1 MIDAS
6 TIFQILV
13 LYVFL
18 DLLPNIAVYK
28 YWEGLV
34 KRGVPAVLPFSIFF
48 SLQVT
53 IPDMRNLV
61 AHLLEIAILAPFT
74 EESTFRV
81 APYIVAGQAFM
92 FVSSIAWGV
101 VHTHKVITSNKHLD
115 SKTLFN
121 LSSIYAFAMALTG
134 IYYAYLASIMLLLPY
149 IFHVIHN
156 TIAVVNAYLQA
167 RPKKTAK
174 KKYIKEEAEQ
184 KTAAPRQGE
193 EAKEEAESK
202 EAMMV
207 DLLKKRWG
215 TYSLQRYGIGIRENE
230 YVEVI

>member
-6 TIFQILV
+6 TVFQIMM

-18 DLLPNIAVYK
+18 DLLPNIIVYK
-28 YWEGLV
+28 YWERLV

-48 SLQVT
+48 SYQVT
-53 IPDMRNLV
+53 IPDVRNLV
-61 AHLLEIAILAPFT
+61 ALLLETAILAPFT

-81 APYIVAGQAFM
+81 APYIVAGQTFM
-92 FVSSIAWGV
+92 FISSVAWGV
-101 VHTHKVITSNKHLD
+101 VHTHKVITSNRHLD
-115 SKTLFN
+115 AKTLFN

-134 IYYAYLASIMLLLPY
+134 IYYAYLAAIMLLLPY

-167 RPKKTAK
+167 RPKKTAQ
-174 KKYIKEEAEQ
+174 KKYIKEAGGQ
-184 KTAAPRQGE
+184 KTSAQQQGE
-193 EAKEEAESK
+193 AVKEGGEGE
-202 EAMMV
+202 EVTLV
-207 DLLKKRWG
+207 DVMNRRWG
-215 TYSLQRYGIGIRENE
+215 TYSLRRYTIGLRENE

>member
-6 TIFQILV
+6 TAFQIMV

-18 DLLPNIAVYK
+18 DLLPNIVVYK

-34 KRGVPAVLPFSIFF
+34 KKGVPAVLPFSIFF
-48 SLQVT
+48 SYQVT
-53 IPDMRNLV
+53 IPDVRNLV
-61 AHLLEIAILAPFT
+61 ALLLETAILAPFT
-74 EESTFRV
+74 EESAFRV

-92 FVSSIAWGV
+92 FVSSVAWGV

-115 SKTLFN
+115 AKTLFN
-121 LSSIYAFAMALTG
+121 LSSIHAFAMALTG

-149 IFHVIHN
+149 IFHIIHN

-174 KKYIKEEAEQ
+174 KKYIKEAEGQ
-184 KTAAPRQGE
+184 KAAPQQQGE
-193 EAKEEAESK
+193 AAKEGGEGE
-202 EAMMV
+202 EVTLV
-207 DLLKKRWG
+207 DVMKRRWG
-215 TYSLQRYGIGIRENE
+215 TYSLRRYAIGLRENE